1 MEGSSMKQIR
11 ITRRTHASLD
21 SWRMRFRSFAH
32 FRASERLRL
41 ALRGGRGLSVLGETR
56 PVLDVWAELKREAGI
71 EC

>member
-1 MEGSSMKQIR
+1 MKQTR
-11 ITRRTHASLD
+11 ITRRTYATLD
-21 SWRMRFRSFAH
+21 SWHMRFRSFPH

-41 ALRGGRGLSVLGETR
+41 TLRDGRGWSVLGETR